1 MWKAMTRKNEC
12 WHCKGEVEKNM
23 KGIEYELSN
32 TQSCVT
38 STMDEGKILYNEATT
53 IAKG

>member
-1 MWKAMTRKNEC
+1 
-12 WHCKGEVEKNM
+12 M

-53 IAKG
+53 IAKGWKGFAEVWLIESVATWHMTS